1 MGGETR
7 RARLALWGAGALWM
21 TFWFWAFSLA
31 YSSSFF
37 AYNRHSRLPVF
48 AAALVGAA
56 GIFASAVV
64 QWRAPRSVVRAC
76 LRHAVGVAASLFPL
90 VAVSALLHR
99 ADGPWRPSA
108 DDAMGTGIDFLL
120 LTGVGMASL
129 AFLASGLALRKL
141 WRRRVERGD
150 APDGALS

>member
-1 MGGETR
+1 
-7 RARLALWGAGALWM
+7 M

-37 AYNRHSRLPVF
+37 SYNRHSRLPVF

-64 QWRAPRSVVRAC
+64 QWRAPRSVVGAC

-90 VAVSALLHR
+90 AAVSALLHR

-129 AFLASGLALRKL
+129 AFLASGLALRRL